1 MGVFLENGESVV
13 LENGDTLI
21 IGNEKVS
28 FSLKDEQFIR
38 YEKINDEWVERKRW
52 NARDNL
58 TYIKVFLKSK
68 KKAIEEGRYSV
79 KDKTLKVCPTCGKK
93 ILSDSIALSRK
104 DNKTIIC
111 SKCELKEAL
120 DEYSA
125 KPKQSEEKK
134 NV

>member
-52 NARDNL
+52 SAKDN
-58 TYIKVFLKSK
+58 TAYRRNFLQNK
-68 KKAIEEGRYSV
+68 KKAIE
-79 KDKTLKVCPTCGKK
+79 DKQ
-93 ILSDSIALSRK
+93 S
-104 DNKTIIC
+104 
-111 SKCELKEAL
+111 
-120 DEYSA
+120 
-125 KPKQSEEKK
+125 SEEKK